1 MKIHHRNYPFRPP
14 RKRAEDDSVDGNALF
29 KRFFRA
35 YVWPHKWLLL
45 LCMFLVGLNSSSVY
59 LMSFYGRI
67 VVDHILIVKSAKH
80 DEVAATK
87 KRRIWAPDRDRVRPA
102 RRPRQGMG
110 KQIDQGTMA
119 PERPPGAGR
128 RLAIL
133 FAFYIATLV
142 GLNYSA
148 RLSQRSRIRVG
159 QGITGRLRE
168 DMHQKVLELSLSYH
182 QAHSAGR
189 LMSRILSD
197 VAVVQRQFIMGFTS
211 FGSSVALLVVGVTI
225 LLVSEWRLAVIAG
238 CIVPI
243 YAFIYRRARPMIREI
258 TREMRHTNSCLFG
271 MTTQKFDGI
280 KAIQAYAR
288 ERLEVLNFHRLT
300 ACFLRDALFQQR
312 LGAKLVRSSTIVSAM
327 GTTTIFLLGSRYVMD
342 GQMTLGEMMFVYGA
356 TANLFNPVL
365 QLSRLS
371 LTFSNL
377 VVNLQRLADIMDQP
391 IQIEDAPD
399 AVDFPSPL
407 SQGIS
412 LQHVCFGY
420 ETADSETPPEMI
432 LRDVSLDI
440 PAGTW
445 LCVMGPSGCG
455 KTSLLYLLSR
465 LHEPTS
471 GQILVDGLPLNKV
484 KMSSLRTTIGFV
496 PQEAQIFSGSIRDNI
511 CYGVPDAEPAQVMA
525 AATAAEMHDFILE
538 MKVQYETKIG
548 QKGTSLSGGQRQR
561 LSLARALITDPNV
574 LILDDCTSALDAD
587 TENKIQNTLSHILVN
602 KTAVI
607 ASQRVSMARR
617 CHRICTIENGII
629 SEYGTHEEL
638 LAAGGFY
645 ARLYAQ
651 QTE

>member
-1 MKIHHRNYPFRPP
+1 MKMHHRNYPFRPP
-14 RKRAEDDSVDGNALF
+14 RERKDDDSVDGAALF
-29 KRFFRA
+29 KQFFRT

-45 LCMFLVGLNSSSVY
+45 FCIFLVGMNASSVY
-59 LMSFYGRI
+59 LMSFYGRV
-67 VVDHILIVKSAKH
+67 VVDHILIVKPADH
-80 DEVAATK
+80 DKDATGG
-87 KRRIWAPDRDRVRPA
+87 KRRIWEPDRERPRPS

-110 KQIDQGTMA
+110 KQIDRGTVA

-133 FAFYIATLV
+133 FGLYIATLV
-142 GLNYSA
+142 GLNYST
-148 RLSQRSRIRVG
+148 RLAQRSRIRVG

-182 QAHSAGR
+182 QGHSAGR

-197 VAVVQRQFIMGFTS
+197 VAMVQSQFMNGFTT
-211 FGSSVALLVVGVTI
+211 FGRSLALLVVGVAI
-225 LLVSEWRLAVIAG
+225 LLVCEWRLAVIAG

-243 YAFIYRRARPMIREI
+243 YVIIYRRARPLITEI
-258 TREMRHTNSCLFG
+258 TRELRHTNSCLFG

-288 ERLEVLNFHRLT
+288 ERLEMLNFHRLT
-300 ACFLRDALFQQR
+300 ACFLRDALYQQR
-312 LGAKLVRSSTIVSAM
+312 LGAKLVRSSTIISAL

-342 GQMTLGEMMFVYGA
+342 GEMTLGEMMFVYGA

-365 QLSRLS
+365 QLSRLN

-377 VVNLQRLADIMDQP
+377 VVNLQRIADVMDEP
-391 IQIEDAPD
+391 VEIEDAPD
-399 AVDFPSPL
+399 AVDFPKPFRK
-407 SQGIS
+407 GIS
-412 LQHVCFGY
+412 LRHVSFSY
-420 ETADSETPPEMI
+420 ESEPTQDMI

-455 KTSLLYLLSR
+455 KTTLLYLLSR
-465 LHEPTS
+465 LQEPRS
-471 GQILVDGLPLNKV
+471 GQILIDDVPLGKI
-484 KMSSLRTTIGFV
+484 KMNSLRTTIGFV
-496 PQEAQIFSGSIRDNI
+496 PQEAQIISGSIRDNI

-525 AATAAEMHDFILE
+525 AAKAAEMHDFILE
-538 MKVQYETKIG
+538 MKVQYETKTG
-548 QKGTSLSGGQRQR
+548 QKGTNLSGGQRQR
-561 LSLARALITDPNV
+561 LSLARALITDPDI

-587 TENKIQNTLSHILVN
+587 TENKIQNTLSRILVG

-638 LAAGGFY
+638 LTTGGFY
-645 ARLYAQ
+645 ARLHAQ